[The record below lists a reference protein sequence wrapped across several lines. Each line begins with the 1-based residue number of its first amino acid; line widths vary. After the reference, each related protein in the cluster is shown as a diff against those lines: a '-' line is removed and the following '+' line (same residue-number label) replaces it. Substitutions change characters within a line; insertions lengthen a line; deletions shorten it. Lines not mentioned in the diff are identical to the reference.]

1 MEYKILLLEDDVS
14 LIDGLTYSL
23 GKNGYRIDVAQTL
36 KKAYALLEQNT
47 YRVRVSKDTLI
58 NICFCLYL
66 ENLTRIELGFA
77 LELFDRDITDDLLCC
92 FYPTSI
98 WGTQLSKLLI

>member
-1 MEYKILLLEDDVS
+1 M
-14 LIDGLTYSL
+14 
-23 GKNGYRIDVAQTL
+23 
-36 KKAYALLEQNT
+36 
-47 YRVRVSKDTLI
+47 VRVSKDTLI

-77 LELFDRDITDDLLCC
+77 LELFDSDITDDLLCC

>member
-1 MEYKILLLEDDVS
+1 MMI
-14 LIDGLTYSL
+14 
-23 GKNGYRIDVAQTL
+23 
-36 KKAYALLEQNT
+36 
-47 YRVRVSKDTLI
+47 RVSKDTLI

-77 LELFDRDITDDLLCC
+77 LELFDSHSTDDFLCC

>member
-1 MEYKILLLEDDVS
+1 MEPKAEPLPEISRRVYKTGNEEQRQIKHLLCICFIWRCFL
-14 LIDGLTYSL
+14 YH
-23 GKNGYRIDVAQTL
+23 RI
-36 KKAYALLEQNT
+36 
-47 YRVRVSKDTLI
+47 RVSKDTLI

-77 LELFDRDITDDLLCC
+77 LELFDSHSTDDFLCC